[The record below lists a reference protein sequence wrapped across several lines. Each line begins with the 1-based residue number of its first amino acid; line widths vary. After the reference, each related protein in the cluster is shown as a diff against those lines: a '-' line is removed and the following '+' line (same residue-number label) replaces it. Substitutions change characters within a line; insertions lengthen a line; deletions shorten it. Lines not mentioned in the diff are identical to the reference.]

1 MIVHHEGTRVSVPQ
15 SSGGQRTRWP
25 TVLRRVPG
33 ALLLACA
40 TALACLPPIPVAA
53 QTPEQ
58 RYTDW
63 VRRDFRPQEY
73 EFRRGRTIDG
83 LQASGGGLLLTPSS
97 DGNTHG
103 GTFRQLEDFWYL
115 TGLEVPQSML
125 VLDADRRRSLL
136 FMPPRDPRFDNPGR
150 PNDFP
155 GRPLLDD
162 YQLRSLAGIDE
173 YRDIAELDAYVRER
187 LAEGAVLRVNA
198 GAAGPV
204 PEPSVP
210 LIGAVE
216 APAALIHRLRS
227 DYAGADIVNAFEVVA
242 RMRMVK
248 TPAEIQR
255 MRAAADATMAGIRAA
270 AGRIRPGVDE
280 RSLQGEFERSCRSF
294 GAQSIP
300 FTPIVKSGPNSLW
313 PWRVLAAHYDRRN
326 RAMEDGDLVILDV
339 GCEVNG
345 YVSDVGRTFPVNGSF
360 SGVQREKLE
369 VSNRAA
375 EAIIAAVRPGV
386 TLRELTAVAYD
397 AIPDDEEPYMQ
408 TPSFFGH
415 HIGLSAGDPALIDE
429 PLAPGMVFTVEP
441 WYYNHDIGVSVF
453 VEEVVLVTEDGVVV
467 LTAGLPRD
475 PDDLEA
481 MVR

>member
-1 MIVHHEGTRVSVPQ
+1 MIVHREGTRASVPQ
-15 SSGGQRTRWP
+15 SSAGRGTRWP
-25 TVLRRVPG
+25 TILRRVPG

-58 RYTDW
+58 RYSDW

-97 DGNTHG
+97 DGSTHG

-162 YQLRSLAGIDE
+162 YQLRSMAGIDE

-187 LAEGAVLRVNA
+187 LAEGAILRVNA

-216 APAALIHRLRS
+216 AHAALIHRLRS

-270 AGRIRPGVDE
+270 ADRIRPGVDE

-360 SGVQREKLE
+360 SDVQREKLE

-375 EAIIAAVRPGV
+375 EAIIAAVRPGM

-429 PLAPGMVFTVEP
+429 PLAPGMIFTVEP

-481 MVR
+481 MIR